1 VWFITSGAKL
11 IFGVIT
17 FPFQLIVNILS
28 SLASLISFPMRM
40 RSDEHEPLQRRLTHL
55 EQEFG
60 KLKPTLETP
69 KRVDQPVADA
79 SQKLSLLETELANTR
94 KVRSILHSYPN

>member
-1 VWFITSGAKL
+1 
-11 IFGVIT
+11 
-17 FPFQLIVNILS
+17 
-28 SLASLISFPMRM
+28 
-40 RSDEHEPLQRRLTHL
+40 
-55 EQEFG
+55 
-60 KLKPTLETP
+60 LETP